1 MGVQPSDGDRGGV
14 VAFVGLGSNLDE
26 PAERCREAVERLSLV
41 GGIRV
46 LRASSLYRTEPVG
59 QREQP
64 WFVNAVVE
72 IRTTLPPAALLAA
85 LKGIEKGMG
94 RREGPR
100 WGPRRIDL
108 DILLYGQQVVAG
120 EGLAIPHPEMHRR
133 RFVLEPLCELASYVI
148 HPGFGVSA
156 AGLLDRLTDGL
167 HVERCAQP
175 VWDAEGDA
183 RTTGRKHDRE

>member
-1 MGVQPSDGDRGGV
+1 MGVQPSGGEMGGV

-26 PAERCREAVERLSLV
+26 PLERCREAVERLSLV
-41 GGIRV
+41 EGIRV
-46 LRASSLYRTEPVG
+46 LRTSSLYRTEPVG

-100 WGPRRIDL
+100 WGPRRVDL
-108 DILLYGQQVVAG
+108 DILLYGQEVIDG
-120 EGLAIPHPEMHRR
+120 EGLVIPHREMHRR

-148 HPGFGVSA
+148 HPAYGVSA
-156 AGLLDRLTDGL
+156 AGLLARLTDGSL
-167 HVERCAQP
+167 VGRCAPP
-175 VWDAEGDA
+175 VWGAVSEAPRCGAE
-183 RTTGRKHDRE
+183 T